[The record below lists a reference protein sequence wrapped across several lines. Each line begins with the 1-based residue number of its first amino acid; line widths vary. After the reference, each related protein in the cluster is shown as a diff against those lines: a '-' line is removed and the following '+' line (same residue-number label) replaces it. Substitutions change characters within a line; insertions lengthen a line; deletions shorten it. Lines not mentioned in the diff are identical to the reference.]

1 LRCWL
6 SYWIN
11 KSTNQQINKSTKY
24 YQHLE
29 ADIFSHFLKT
39 YASLAITLQK
49 IIHMKARLF
58 RLLKNKYFFTL
69 VAFAVWML
77 MFDQNKYDNQMRL
90 QSSLKKLEAQ
100 KAFFI
105 SEIEQNKKMSEAL
118 LSDTALMEKYA
129 REKYLMKRPD
139 EVVYV
144 VVPVKN

>member
-1 LRCWL
+1 M
-6 SYWIN
+6 
-11 KSTNQQINKSTKY
+11 
-24 YQHLE
+24 
-29 ADIFSHFLKT
+29 KT
-39 YASLAITLQK
+39 
-49 IIHMKARLF
+49 RLF
-58 RLLKNKYFFTL
+58 RLLKNKYFITL

-90 QSSLKKLEAQ
+90 QSSLIKLESQ

-118 LSDTALMEKYA
+118 LSDTALMEKFA

-144 VVPVKN
+144 VVPVNN